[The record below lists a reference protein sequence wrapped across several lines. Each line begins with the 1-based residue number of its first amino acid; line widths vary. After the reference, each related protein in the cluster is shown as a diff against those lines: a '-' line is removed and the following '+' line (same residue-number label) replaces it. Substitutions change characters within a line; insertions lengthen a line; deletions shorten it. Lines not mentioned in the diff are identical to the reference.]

1 VNERHD
7 LWNETWRVLKLWGDE
22 LGRLFSGRRDMT
34 GNAVG
39 APGRDIP
46 PRRGER
52 RLYRSRR
59 DRMVRGVCAGLA
71 DYFGLP
77 VSLVRAAFV
86 LLSLPGVIHGIVL
99 YVLLAF
105 LIPDAPREEAYL

>member
-1 VNERHD
+1 MD
-7 LWNETWRVLKLWGDE
+7 
-22 LGRLFSGRRDMT
+22 
-34 GNAVG
+34 
-39 APGRDIP
+39 APGRGIP

-71 DYFGLP
+71 EYLGLP
-77 VSLVRAAFV
+77 VPLVRAAFV